1 MIWLLVIACWVIS
14 FLFAGIEAGLLA
26 LDPVRLR
33 TRAKNGDTAALR
45 LERLLRHPERL
56 LITVLL
62 ATNAADII
70 ALLILTNQLV
80 IAFGGA
86 GYALAIAIALPVYL
100 FLLGVLPKSLFR
112 RFPLRAVARF
122 SRPLEFATRVLWPA
136 LAIGEWMTRALF
148 LRNKTAP
155 RLFAAREELKQITVQ
170 SERGGALSSAERAII
185 HNVVDFTSVKVRDVM
200 VPRAKTVSLQPDDAP
215 AKALRLSEQAGIDRF
230 PIVEKSRPIGLIN
243 AFDILLDAAPPGNL
257 RGYMRRIITA
267 SENESAYRVVRR
279 LRAAR
284 IGLAAVMDGRNNFT
298 GIVALEDLVR
308 QLVAKKSAT

>member
-1 MIWLLVIACWVIS
+1 MIWLFVITCWLIS

-26 LDPVRLR
+26 LDPIRLR
-33 TRAKNGDTAALR
+33 TRAKNGDAVALR

-70 ALLILTNQLV
+70 ALLILTHQLV
-80 IAFGGA
+80 LSFHIN
-86 GYALAIAIALPVYL
+86 GYVLAIVIALPVYL
-100 FLLGVLPKSLFR
+100 FLLGVFPKSLFR

-122 SRPLEFATRVLWPA
+122 SRLLEFATKILWPI
-136 LAIGEWMTRALF
+136 LAIGEWITRSLIA
-148 LRNKTAP
+148 RGKAAP

-200 VPRAKTVSLQPDDAP
+200 IPLAKTISLQPADTTER
-215 AKALRLSEQAGIDRF
+215 ALELSEQAGIDRF
-230 PIVEKSRPIGLIN
+230 PVVDATRPIGLIN
-243 AFDILLDAAPPGNL
+243 VFDILVDTAPSRKL
-257 RGYMRRIITA
+257 RDYMRRIITA
-267 SENESAYRVVRR
+267 SESESANRVVRR

-284 IGLAAVMDGRNNFT
+284 IGLAAVIDSRHNFT
-298 GIVALEDLVR
+298 GIVALEDLIRHLVR
-308 QLVAKKSAT
+308 G